1 MGGVNLKENRVH
13 GKEDNIAKLTNVSPF
28 HLQRTFAILTEITV
42 GDYSIKALRRH
53 TGLPRVKC
61 DRIRGKLQSITT

>member
-42 GDYSIKALRRH
+42 GDYK
-53 TGLPRVKC
+53 
-61 DRIRGKLQSITT
+61 